1 MNNMSM
7 LDDDHNMID
16 VDSLRVDYDNITA
29 VDHLSLHIPRGQ
41 IFGLVGPNG
50 AGKTSTIKALA
61 GILQPTSGQV
71 RIAGYDLESRREKA
85 LMGLCYM
92 PDFPPVY
99 ENLRVWEYLDIFAAA
114 YKVPYKER
122 ILKVRLWLDKVQ
134 LTSKFD
140 ALIKDLSRGM
150 RQRLVLAKS
159 LLPDPKVLLLDEP
172 ASGLD
177 PLSRSQ
183 MRGLLLEATEEE
195 RTILISSH
203 ILTELRDFCNAI
215 GIIEKGRLVVS
226 GTLSEIR
233 QQLQMKKK
241 IHVLTAESYYQYK
254 FNIRKY
260 VKEHPH
266 LHDIEEI
273 NTNKFILTFSGNNK
287 DASRILSELVDLG
300 LNLAN
305 FHVKEDD
312 IEDIF
317 FQIGAKEV
325 S

>member
-1 MNNMSM
+1 MQNNPP
-7 LDDDHNMID
+7 MIE
-16 VDSLRVDYDNITA
+16 VNSLRIDYDNVTA
-29 VDHLSLHIPRGQ
+29 VDHLSLSIPKGQ

-61 GILQPTSGQV
+61 GIIEPTSGNV
-71 RIAGYDLESRREKA
+71 KIAGYDLESQREKA

-114 YKVPYKER
+114 YKIPFKDR
-122 ILKVRLWLDKVQ
+122 IFKVRLWLDKVQ
-134 LTSKFD
+134 LTDKFD
-140 ALIKDLSRGM
+140 SLIKELSRGM
-150 RQRLVLAKS
+150 RQRLVLAKT

-177 PLSRSQ
+177 PLARSQ

-215 GIIEKGRLVVS
+215 GVLEKGRLVVS
-226 GTLSEIR
+226 GTLAEIR
-233 QQLQMKKK
+233 EKLQMKKK
-241 IHVLTAESYYQYK
+241 IHVITAESFHQFK
-254 FNIRKY
+254 FGIREY
-260 VKEHPH
+260 VQGNPH
-266 LHDIEEI
+266 LHNMDEI
-273 NTNKFILTFSGNNK
+273 NSNKFILTFSGNDK
-287 DASRILSELVDLG
+287 DASAILNSLVEQG
-300 LNLAN
+300 LNISN

-317 FQIGAKEV
+317 FQIGAKKV